1 MPAVLSGALAPYRRI
16 FTPATALFSLTGLV
30 ARLPI
35 SMMGLGIVLLAEHE
49 TDSYAFAG
57 AVSATALIASAIFAV
72 IQGRLLDRI
81 GQARVLPLL
90 ITLWGV
96 GLAAG
101 MLSLTEEWPVWSTY
115 ALAAVAGAALPS
127 VGTCVRARWSH
138 CLKDDPARLHTAFS
152 FEAVVDEVV
161 FLLGPII
168 VTMLATAVHPVAGLS
183 AALGFGLIGTYAFSG
198 LRSTEPPVHP
208 APVAGTLRPAM
219 PWLAIGALTL
229 LTFALGVL
237 FGAAEVS
244 TVAFAEEEGQ
254 QGAAGFL
261 LAFWALGSLIAGLIS
276 GAISWRQGPLVRMRW
291 GALGMAAAMA
301 PLVLVPSIPVMGL
314 VLLVGGFAISPTLIA
329 AMSLAEQVLPPA
341 RLTEGMM
348 LLQTGIALGLAP
360 GAALAGVVIDASG
373 ASAAYLVSFGGGVLA
388 LAAALATR
396 VPTRSPQKSRQIA
409 TPENQPDPGRSRA

>member
-16 FTPATALFSLTGLV
+16 FTPATALFSLTGLF

-35 SMMGLGIVLLAEHE
+35 SMVGLGIVLLAEHE
-49 TDSYAFAG
+49 TGSYAFAG
-57 AVSATALIASAIFAV
+57 AVSATALVANAGFAV
-72 IQGRLLDRI
+72 LQGRLLDRL

-90 ITLWGV
+90 NTVWGV
-96 GLAAG
+96 GLAVA
-101 MLSLTEEWPVWSTY
+101 MLSLTADWPVWTTY
-115 ALAAVAGAALPS
+115 ALAAVSGAALPS

-138 CLKDDPARLHTAFS
+138 CLKDEPSGLHTAFS
-152 FEAVVDEVV
+152 FEAVADETV

-183 AALGFGLIGTYAFSG
+183 AALAFGLVGTYVFAS
-198 LRSTEPPVHP
+198 LRSTEPPTHP
-208 APVAGTLRPAM
+208 APAAGTQRPAM
-219 PWLAIGALTL
+219 PWLAVGALTV

-244 TVAFAEEEGQ
+244 TVAFSEEEGQ

-261 LAFWALGSLIAGLIS
+261 LAIWALGSLVAGLIS
-276 GAISWRQGPLVRMRW
+276 GAITWRQGPLVRMRW
-291 GALGMAAAMA
+291 GALGMATAMA
-301 PLVLVPSIPVMGL
+301 PLPFVPSIPLMAL

-360 GAALAGVVIDASG
+360 GAALAGVVIDEAG
-373 ASAAYLVSFGGGVLA
+373 ASAAYFVSFGGGVLA

-396 VPTRSPQKSRQIA
+396 VPARDRA
-409 TPENQPDPGRSRA
+409 EAGAPEPALEG

>member
-1 MPAVLSGALAPYRRI
+1 MIASALDPYRRI

-35 SMMGLGIVLLAEHE
+35 SMVGLGIVLLAEHE
-49 TDSYAFAG
+49 TGSYAFAG
-57 AVSATALIASAIFAV
+57 AVSATALIANAGFAV
-72 IQGRLLDRI
+72 PQGRLLDRH

-101 MLSLTEEWPVWSTY
+101 MLSLTADWPVWTTY
-115 ALAAVAGAALPS
+115 ALAAVAGASLPS

-138 CLKDDPARLHTAFS
+138 CLKDEPDALHTAFS
-152 FEAVVDEVV
+152 FEAVADEAV
-161 FLLGPII
+161 FLLGPIV

-183 AALGFGLIGTYAFSG
+183 AALAFGLVGTYVFAG

-208 APVAGTLRPAM
+208 LPAAGSQRPAM
-219 PWLAIGALTL
+219 PWLAVGALTV

-244 TVAFAEEEGQ
+244 TVAFSEEQGQ

-261 LAFWALGSLIAGLIS
+261 LAIWALGSLIAGLVS
-276 GAISWRQGPLVRMRW
+276 GAISWRQGALVRLRW
-291 GALGMAAAMA
+291 GALGMAAAMV
-301 PLVLVPSIPVMGL
+301 PLALVPSIPLMAL
-314 VLLVGGFAISPTLIA
+314 VLLIGGFAISPTLIA
-329 AMSLAEQVLPPA
+329 AMSLAQQVLPEA

-360 GAALAGVVIDASG
+360 GAALAGVVIEESG
-373 ASAAYLVSFGGGVLA
+373 ASAAYLVSLGGGVLA

-396 VPTRSPQKSRQIA
+396 VPEHVRTEAAPAERVL
-409 TPENQPDPGRSRA
+409 EG

>member
-1 MPAVLSGALAPYRRI
+1 MLESALAPYRRI
-16 FTPATALFSLTGLV
+16 FSPATAFFSLTGLV

-35 SMMGLGIVLLAEHE
+35 SMVGLGIVLLAEHE
-49 TDSYAFAG
+49 TGSYAFAG
-57 AVSATALIASAIFAV
+57 AVSATALIANALFAIV
-72 IQGRLLDRI
+72 QGRLLDRH

-96 GLAAG
+96 GLVAAMASVTG
-101 MLSLTEEWPVWSTY
+101 DWPVWSTY
-115 ALAAVAGAALPS
+115 VLAAIAGGALPS

-138 CLKDDPARLHTAFS
+138 CLKDDPTALHTAFS
-152 FEAVVDEVV
+152 FEAVADETV

-168 VTMLATAVHPVAGLS
+168 VTMLATAVHPVAGLT
-183 AALGFGLIGTYAFSG
+183 AALCFGLAGTYLFAA

-208 APVAGTLRPAM
+208 TPAAGSVRPSM
-219 PWLAIGALTL
+219 PWLAVGPLAVLTL
-229 LTFALGVL
+229 ALGVL

-261 LAFWALGSLIAGLIS
+261 LAVWALGSLIAGLVS
-276 GAISWRQGPLVRMRW
+276 GAITWRRGPLVRLRW

-301 PLVLVPSIPVMGL
+301 PLALVPSVPVMGL

-348 LLQTGIALGLAP
+348 ILQTGIALGLAP
-360 GAALAGVVIDASG
+360 GAALAGVIIDEAG
-373 ASAAYLVSFGGGVLA
+373 ASAAYLVSLGGGLLA
-388 LAAALATR
+388 LAAALTTR
-396 VPTRSPQKSRQIA
+396 VPTARPTLAAQMVRSA
-409 TPENQPDPGRSRA
+409 D

>member
-1 MPAVLSGALAPYRRI
+1 MLAVLSGGLAPYRRI

-35 SMMGLGIVLLAEHE
+35 SMFGLGIVLLAEHE
-49 TDSYAFAG
+49 TGSYAFAG
-57 AVSATALIASAIFAV
+57 AVSATALIASAVFAV
-72 IQGRLLDRI
+72 VQGRLIDRL
-81 GQARVLPLL
+81 GQGRVLPLL

-96 GLAAG
+96 GLATA
-101 MLSLTEEWPVWSTY
+101 MLSLTADWPAWTTY
-115 ALAAVAGAALPS
+115 AIAAVAGAALPS

-138 CLKDDPARLHTAFS
+138 CLKEDPTGLHTAFS
-152 FEAVVDEVV
+152 FEAVGDEAV

-168 VTMLATAVHPVAGLS
+168 VTLLATAVHPVAGLS
-183 AALGFGLIGTYAFSG
+183 AALAFGLVGTYVFSS

-208 APVAGTLRPAM
+208 APAVGARRVAM
-219 PWLAIGALTL
+219 PWLAIGALTV

-237 FGAAEVS
+237 FGAAEVA
-244 TVAFAEEEGQ
+244 TVAFSEEEGR

-261 LAFWALGSLIAGLIS
+261 LALWALGSLVAGVIS
-276 GAISWRQGPLVRMRW
+276 GAISWRRGPLVRLRW

-301 PLVLVPSIPVMGL
+301 PLVFVPSIPVMGL
-314 VLLVGGFAISPTLIA
+314 VLVIGGFAISPTLIA
-329 AMSLAEQVLPPA
+329 AMSLAEQVLPSA

-348 LLQTGIALGLAP
+348 LLQTGLALGLAP

-373 ASAAYLVSFGGGVLA
+373 ASAAYLVSLGGGLLA

-396 VPTRSPQKSRQIA
+396 VPERPAAAVDAVRATTRESTDA
-409 TPENQPDPGRSRA
+409 

>member
-1 MPAVLSGALAPYRRI
+1 MLASALAPYRRI

-35 SMMGLGIVLLAEHE
+35 SMVGLGIVLLAEHE
-49 TDSYAFAG
+49 TGSYAFAG
-57 AVSATALIASAIFAV
+57 AVSATALIANALFAV
-72 IQGRLLDRI
+72 VQGRLLDRV
-81 GQARVLPLL
+81 GQARVLPVL

-96 GLAAG
+96 GLALG
-101 MLSLTEEWPVWSTY
+101 MLSLTEDWPVVTTY
-115 ALAAVAGAALPS
+115 LLAAVAGASLPS
-127 VGTCVRARWSH
+127 VGTCVRARWAH

-152 FEAVVDEVV
+152 FEAVADETV

-168 VTMLATAVHPVAGLS
+168 VTTLATAVHPVAGLG
-183 AALGFGLIGTYAFSG
+183 AALGFGLVGTYVFSG

-208 APVAGTLRPAM
+208 VTATGGTRAAM
-219 PWLAIGALTL
+219 PWFAVGALTVV
-229 LTFALGVL
+229 TFALGVL
-237 FGAAEVS
+237 FGAAEVA
-244 TVAFAEEEGQ
+244 TVAFAEDEGQ

-261 LAFWALGSLIAGLIS
+261 LAVWALGSLVAGLIS

-314 VLLVGGFAISPTLIA
+314 VLLIGGFAISPTLIA

-360 GAALAGVVIDASG
+360 GAALAGIVIDEVG
-373 ASAAYLVSFGGGVLA
+373 ASEAYLVSLGGGLLA

-396 VPTRSPQKSRQIA
+396 VPANVRSHDEVAGVDGVERNLA
-409 TPENQPDPGRSRA
+409 

>member
-1 MPAVLSGALAPYRRI
+1 MITTAIAPYRRI

-35 SMMGLGIVLLAEHE
+35 SMVGLGIVLLAEHE
-49 TDSYAFAG
+49 TGSYAFAG
-57 AVSATALIASAIFAV
+57 AVSAVALIANAAFAV
-72 IQGRLLDRI
+72 PQGRLLDRL

-90 ITLWGV
+90 ITVWGA
-96 GLAAG
+96 GLATA
-101 MLSLTEEWPVWSTY
+101 MLSLTREWPVWTTY
-115 ALAAVAGAALPS
+115 LLAAIAGASLPS

-138 CLKDDPARLHTAFS
+138 ALKDDPAGLHTAFS
-152 FEAVVDEVV
+152 FEAVADETV

-168 VTMLATAVHPVAGLS
+168 VTMLATGVHPVAGLS
-183 AALGFGLIGTYAFSG
+183 AALAFGLVGTYVFAG
-198 LRSTEPPVHP
+198 LRSTEPRVHP
-208 APVAGTLRPAM
+208 APEAGAVRPAM
-219 PWLAIGALTL
+219 PWFSVGTLTL
-229 LTFALGVL
+229 LTFSLGVL

-244 TVAFAEEEGQ
+244 TVAFSEEEGR

-261 LAFWALGSLIAGLIS
+261 LAVWAFGSLVAGLIS
-276 GAISWRQGPLVRMRW
+276 GAIAWRQGPLVRLRW

-301 PLVLVPSIPVMGL
+301 PLALVPSIPVMGL

-329 AMSLAEQVLPPA
+329 AMSLAEKVLPPA

-373 ASAAYLVSFGGGVLA
+373 ASAAYLVSAAGGVLA
-388 LAAALATR
+388 LVAALATR
-396 VPTRSPQKSRQIA
+396 APATVPSHDEVADAGGVERHLA
-409 TPENQPDPGRSRA
+409 

>member
-1 MPAVLSGALAPYRRI
+1 MIASALAPYRRI

-35 SMMGLGIVLLAEHE
+35 SMVGLGIVLLAEHE
-49 TDSYAFAG
+49 TGSYAFAG
-57 AVSATALIASAIFAV
+57 AVSATALIANAGFAV
-72 IQGRLLDRI
+72 PQGRLLDRH

-101 MLSLTEEWPVWSTY
+101 MLSLTADWPVWTTY
-115 ALAAVAGAALPS
+115 ALAAVAGASLPS

-138 CLKDDPARLHTAFS
+138 CLKDEPDALHTAFS
-152 FEAVVDEVV
+152 FEAVADEAV
-161 FLLGPII
+161 FLLGPIV

-183 AALGFGLIGTYAFSG
+183 AALAFGLVGTYVFAG

-208 APVAGTLRPAM
+208 LPAAGAQRSAM
-219 PWLAIGALTL
+219 PWLAVGALTV

-244 TVAFAEEEGQ
+244 TVAFSEEQGQ

-261 LAFWALGSLIAGLIS
+261 LAIWALGSLIAGLVS
-276 GAISWRQGPLVRMRW
+276 GAISWRQGALVRLRW
-291 GALGMAAAMA
+291 GALGMAAAMV
-301 PLVLVPSIPVMGL
+301 PLALVPSIPLMAL
-314 VLLVGGFAISPTLIA
+314 VLLIGGFAISPTLIA
-329 AMSLAEQVLPPA
+329 AMSLAQQVLPEA

-360 GAALAGVVIDASG
+360 GAALAGVVIEESG
-373 ASAAYLVSFGGGVLA
+373 ASAAYLVSLGGGVLA

-396 VPTRSPQKSRQIA
+396 VPEHVRTEVAPAERVL
-409 TPENQPDPGRSRA
+409 EG